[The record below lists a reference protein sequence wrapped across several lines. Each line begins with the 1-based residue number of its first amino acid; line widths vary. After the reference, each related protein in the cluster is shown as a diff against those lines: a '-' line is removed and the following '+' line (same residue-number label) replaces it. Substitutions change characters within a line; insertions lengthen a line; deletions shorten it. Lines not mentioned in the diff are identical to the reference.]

1 MARRRRRERIEDNH
15 KEDVMRSHQPTLVVV
30 MLALVASAVILV
42 PADPFAAERSRPAA
56 VSIPAIK
63 SVAGRWSG
71 ILYGRPGGERARDW
85 IELALQEDG
94 TYTFA
99 SPRTYGVFSGSG
111 TVGLADGR
119 LIAEGEQARVT
130 FTLYQ
135 GGGKRFLRAEGTMA
149 SGQPLRA
156 DLYPAR

>member
-1 MARRRRRERIEDNH
+1 MG
-15 KEDVMRSHQPTLVVV
+15 SHQPTIVFV
-30 MLALVASAVILV
+30 MLALIASANIVI
-42 PADPFAAERSRPAA
+42 PAGLFAAEQSRPVA
-56 VSIPAIK
+56 VSIPEIK

-71 ILYGRPGGERARDW
+71 ILYGRPGGTRGRDW

-94 TYTFA
+94 TYTLA
-99 SPRTYGVFSGSG
+99 SARTIGVFTGSG
-111 TVGLADGR
+111 TVSLADGR
-119 LIAEGEQARVT
+119 LSAEGEKARVT

-135 GGGKRFLRAEGTMA
+135 GGGKRFLRAEGAMA